1 VLEAGARSPNRLR
14 THVSKL
20 RFDIDGNVG
29 FITLTEPPDNR
40 LGTALNKEFREA
52 LLNVA
57 KSDCRLLVI
66 RSEGD
71 HFCAGGDAVELLI
84 TSSLRLNSYSTNVAR
99 ALAERLASR
108 ERNAAVYRSRSH
120 TRAPPSHR

>member
-1 VLEAGARSPNRLR
+1 M
-14 THVSKL
+14 SKL
-20 RFDIDGNVG
+20 RLDIDGNVG
-29 FITLTEPPDNR
+29 FITLTDPPDNR

-84 TSSLRLNSYSTNVAR
+84 TSSPRLNSYSTNVAR

-120 TRAPPSHR
+120 TRTPPSHR